1 MTLGYRRAPST
12 LGVYA
17 VTFIAEGAPAGTPSE
32 VRRLCVTDGVAPAH
46 VEGQPSRHL
55 TDGESV
61 WNDAGQRHWSGST
74 AEHSMACRLSTG
86 GNPLLPRPS
95 ATQSTIKG
103 NH

>member
-17 VTFIAEGAPAGTPSE
+17 VTFVAECAPAGTPSE

-46 VEGQPSRHL
+46 VEGPPPRHL
-55 TDGESV
+55 TEGESV
-61 WNDAGQRHWSGST
+61 WNDAGQRHWSGSI
-74 AEHSMACRLSTG
+74 AEQLMSCRLLPG
-86 GNPLLPRPS
+86 RNPLLPRPN
-95 ATQSTIKG
+95 ATQSTIKE